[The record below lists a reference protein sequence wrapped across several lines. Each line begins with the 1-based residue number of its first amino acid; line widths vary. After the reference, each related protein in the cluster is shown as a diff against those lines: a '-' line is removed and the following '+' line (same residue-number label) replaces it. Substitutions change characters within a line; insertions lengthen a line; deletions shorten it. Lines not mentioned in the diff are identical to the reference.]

1 MSNLDRKPII
11 IYRVYIFISVL
22 ASLLCYVN
30 SLYRER
36 PVYLL
41 PMTYAVVLTLCRR
54 LRTNFLSLAVIIINS
69 VCLVRYAVY
78 PVSLVLSDDFYFS
91 NEALYLMIYEL
102 VVVLLFLNFYS
113 TRLNNLGEK
122 SMEIIKCNDLGTLNT
137 GLIFITFALGVIFP
151 SLSSV
156 FVHLSGEAVSVSG
169 VISVTFSIGLIII
182 YTSILSKIGNW
193 KNGKVVSLLLSIL
206 WAFLYIFLSSVGET
220 NVHRWRFLTI
230 GIPTTYVLLYS
241 FPHYRNGIKLI
252 SFMVFPIVIFIGT
265 FAKFAISDMSIVS
278 FGNFFIT
285 SESLSAYFGG
295 LYDITS
301 ALAVL
306 RGKAS
311 AESFMCTLTD
321 FFGNM
326 PVISSFFNAQEL
338 STEAIYLDGIGRK
351 DLICPLLAQS
361 VIHFGVIGAP
371 ILSILMTIIAV
382 EAERFS
388 RKAKTVYSL
397 YGGVMLC
404 VTFSIFMCVNTTILM
419 PNLWELLIFIVLQL
433 INEKYFL
440 HGKVVYNCTN
450 I

>member
-1 MSNLDRKPII
+1 
-11 IYRVYIFISVL
+11 
-22 ASLLCYVN
+22 
-30 SLYRER
+30 
-36 PVYLL
+36 
-41 PMTYAVVLTLCRR
+41 
-54 LRTNFLSLAVIIINS
+54 
-69 VCLVRYAVY
+69 
-78 PVSLVLSDDFYFS
+78 
-91 NEALYLMIYEL
+91 
-102 VVVLLFLNFYS
+102 
-113 TRLNNLGEK
+113 
-122 SMEIIKCNDLGTLNT
+122 
-137 GLIFITFALGVIFP
+137 
-151 SLSSV
+151 
-156 FVHLSGEAVSVSG
+156 
-169 VISVTFSIGLIII
+169 
-182 YTSILSKIGNW
+182 
-193 KNGKVVSLLLSIL
+193 
-206 WAFLYIFLSSVGET
+206 
-220 NVHRWRFLTI
+220 
-230 GIPTTYVLLYS
+230 
-241 FPHYRNGIKLI
+241 
-252 SFMVFPIVIFIGT
+252 
-265 FAKFAISDMSIVS
+265 
-278 FGNFFIT
+278 
-285 SESLSAYFGG
+285 
-295 LYDITS
+295 
-301 ALAVL
+301 
-306 RGKAS
+306 
-311 AESFMCTLTD
+311 MCTLTD